1 MKIPDEGFDRGFILN
16 IDVLNLKYSHF
27 KAIIKNNFYLFDHRM
42 PAMHVY
48 NVIVI
53 HKSLRF
59 ISLKKKKT
67 NTSFKSFRVL
77 LLTCSRGR
85 LRL

>member
-48 NVIVI
+48 NVMI

-59 ISLKKKKT
+59 ISLKKKT

>member
-27 KAIIKNNFYLFDHRM
+27 KAIIRNNFYLFDHRM

-48 NVIVI
+48 NVMI

-59 ISLKKKKT
+59 ISLKKKT

>member
-48 NVIVI
+48 NVMI

>member
-59 ISLKKKKT
+59 ISLKKKT
-67 NTSFKSFRVL
+67 ITSFKSFRVL

>member
-48 NVIVI
+48 NVMI

-59 ISLKKKKT
+59 ISLKKKKKPT
-67 NTSFKSFRVL
+67 QVL
-77 LLTCSRGR
+77 KAFVYYC
-85 LRL
+85 

>member
-1 MKIPDEGFDRGFILN
+1 MKIPDERFDRGFILN

-48 NVIVI
+48 NVMI

-59 ISLKKKKT
+59 ISLKKKT

>member
-16 IDVLNLKYSHF
+16 TDVLNLKYSHF

-48 NVIVI
+48 NVMI

-59 ISLKKKKT
+59 ISLKKKK
-67 NTSFKSFRVL
+67 NQHKF
-77 LLTCSRGR
+77 
-85 LRL
+85 

>member
-59 ISLKKKKT
+59 ISLKKKKPT
-67 NTSFKSFRVL
+67 QVL
-77 LLTCSRGR
+77 KAFVYYC
-85 LRL
+85 